1 MDGEVRGIPAADG
14 TTLRCE
20 IAGKAG
26 VAGGAGPPVVLLH
39 GSVATRSSFKRLRPW
54 LADEHR
60 LILTVLRGHEGTV
73 DVLPPDYGMASTEV
87 DDLVAVLDGL
97 GEERVLVV
105 GHSTGGT
112 IAVSLTLRQP
122 ERVER
127 LVLIE
132 PTLLSLL
139 DEPVGRRARADLGA
153 VVEDG
158 RRGEHLVA
166 LRRLLELMGASRWAG
181 LAEADRQR
189 TLDALAPLAPLTA
202 PHVQALVDFEIGADD
217 VRALR
222 PPTLLIYGADS
233 VYFEAHI
240 AARLRQLRPDFP
252 QLHAEGA
259 GHNVH
264 AERADVVGPA
274 VADFLRPGEAG
285 GARP

>member
-1 MDGEVRGIPAADG
+1 MEAGVRTVRSPDG
-14 TTLRCE
+14 TELRGE
-20 IAGKAG
+20 IAGNVGA
-26 VAGGAGPPVVLLH
+26 AGPPVVLLH

-60 LILTVLRGHEGTV
+60 LILTVLRGHEGPELT
-73 DVLPPDYGMASTEV
+73 LPPDYGMATTEV

-112 IAVSLTLRQP
+112 IAVSLALRQP
-122 ERVER
+122 ERIAR

-132 PTLLSLL
+132 PTLLALL
-139 DEPVGRRARADLGA
+139 DEPVAGRARADLGA
-153 VVEDG
+153 VIDDG
-158 RRGEHLVA
+158 RRGAHPVA

-189 TLDALAPLAPLTA
+189 TLDALAPLALLTT
-202 PHVQALVDFEIGADD
+202 PHVQALVDFQISAED

-222 PPTLLIYGADS
+222 PPTLLIYGAES

-240 AARLRQLRPDFP
+240 AARLRQLRPDFR
-252 QLHAEGA
+252 QLHVEGA

-274 VADFLRPGEAG
+274 VADFLRSAVEPG
-285 GARP
+285 GAGP